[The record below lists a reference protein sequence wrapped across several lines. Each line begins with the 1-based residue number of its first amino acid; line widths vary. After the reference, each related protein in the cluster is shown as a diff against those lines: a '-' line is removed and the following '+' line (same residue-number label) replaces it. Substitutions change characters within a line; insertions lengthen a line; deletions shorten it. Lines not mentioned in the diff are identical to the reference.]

1 MNARKLSNF
10 LQSMERSCDLYSGS
24 ALQERQKLMEVDTQY
39 KELDKTVHRT
49 LNVVPRKTAP
59 PTRPQTQKSR
69 ARTASRMRAADSDSQ
84 QLVVRPAP
92 YPVKNYILPATQLVG
107 PKRYYRSRAQQQI
120 RSDEISAEAEFE
132 RFPYAFEHPPNQEQ
146 PNLVIT
152 PTRTLRS
159 RPPSAQSFDF

>member
-69 ARTASRMRAADSDSQ
+69 ARTASRMRGADSDSQ

-92 YPVKNYILPATQLVG
+92 YPVKNYILPEFGHRTTMTENDLKQFIVRKYDEGKSMTKIAMSLKVNKSTV
-107 PKRYYRSRAQQQI
+107 SRTIARGRNRLYHYLQY
-120 RSDEISAEAEFE
+120 S
-132 RFPYAFEHPPNQEQ
+132 
-146 PNLVIT
+146 L
-152 PTRTLRS
+152 
-159 RPPSAQSFDF
+159 